1 MATNYIPQVDY
12 TSRDYS
18 SIRQDL
24 IDLIPEFT
32 PTWTNRDPAD
42 FGMAILEL
50 FSYMG
55 DILNYYI
62 DKSANEA
69 FISTASQRDSV
80 LQLAKLLGYTPTT
93 STASTVTLTFTD
105 ARGGT
110 PSTAFVVPA
119 LTQVATSAVQD
130 SNTNQIVFETNSAV
144 TVPINGTITVTA
156 TQGKTVGIS
165 PVEKI
170 GDSNGQANQVF
181 KLAQSPVING
191 SISVTVGGVNY
202 YEVSY
207 LIDYNSYDPVFAT
220 YTNADNVTYVL
231 FGDNISGRIPP
242 NNAEIFAVYRIGG
255 GAEGNVAANTIKSII
270 SQAAITPSASGLT
283 VLNQYISATVTGVA
297 SGGADA
303 ESTDSIR
310 INAPLSLRSLNRAVS
325 LADYSA
331 LCVQVSGIAK
341 AIAIAQVYSSVT
353 VFFAPYGDRGVEAN
367 NVTPTAKFNTLKA
380 TVLSYMADKVPAN
393 TTITF
398 QPPSYVTALIDATV
412 TCLPQYKQNIVE
424 AKVNAILAEL
434 FAFDNVAFADRITL
448 QDVMS
453 AISSVDGVAYSQVTK
468 LVREDEDI
476 TLNVTNK
483 VLASNVATLTVGAS
497 HGITVGNTITV
508 SGVDTTFNGTFV
520 VTAVASTT
528 ISYVCV
534 ATNVGSTVVSV
545 TDGVTVLK
553 VNDILCLT
561 NEIPEIDYA
570 TNLNLTVTGGILN

>member
-42 FGMAILEL
+42 FGMAILEM

-93 STASTVTLTFTD
+93 STASTVTLTFADT
-105 ARGGT
+105 RGGT
-110 PSTAFVVPA
+110 PSVAFVVPA

-144 TVPINGTITVTA
+144 TVPINGTITVLA
-156 TQGKTVGIS
+156 TQGKTVGVS

-170 GDSNGQANQVF
+170 GESNGQPNQVF

-191 SISVTVGGVNY
+191 SISITVGGVNY

-207 LIDYNSYDPVFAT
+207 LIDYNSYDPVFST
-220 YTNADNVTYVL
+220 YTNADNVTYIL

-255 GAEGNVAANTIKSII
+255 GAEGNVAAGTIKSII

-297 SGGADA
+297 SGGADP

-353 VFFAPYGDRGVEAN
+353 VFFAPYGDRGVDTN
-367 NVTPTAKFNTLKA
+367 DDPTPTFNTLKA

-424 AKVNAILAEL
+424 ANVNAILAEL

-453 AISSVDGVAYSQVTK
+453 AISSVDGVAYSQIIK

-476 TLNVTNK
+476 TLSVTNK
-483 VLASNVATLTVGAS
+483 ALTSNVATLTVGAS
-497 HGITVGNTITV
+497 HGITVGNTIKV

-534 ATNVGSTVVSV
+534 FTNVASTVVSI

-561 NEIPEIDYA
+561 NEIPEIDYE
-570 TNLNLTVTGGILN
+570 TNLNLTLTGGILN